1 MKQGLN
7 YILLYFVIISQ
18 HNFFHKVH
26 LNQNISRCVQ
36 NFFCFHLKK
45 YYNCYLSSTQ
55 VNIILILY
63 SSLLVDHAANHFKCC
78 VDPNLPNVGQ
88 SNNRFSTQVRFI
100 NLLEIQDS
108 FLNV

>member
-1 MKQGLN
+1 MT
-7 YILLYFVIISQ
+7 IVYFVFFYFITRDQII
-18 HNFFHKVH
+18 F
-26 LNQNISRCVQ
+26 LI
-36 NFFCFHLKK
+36 KK
-45 YYNCYLSSTQ
+45 SKTHTTNCYLSSSQ
-55 VNIILILY
+55 VIIILILY